1 MAPGF
6 LQGVYEE
13 AALTIDLASLAIGAG
28 ARIYASERAVDAGG
42 APSVRRILDAVP
54 EPHAVQ
60 RLLGV
65 LGLAAQPPPRL
76 PVSAHT

>member
-28 ARIYASERAVDAGG
+28 ARIYVSERAVDAGG
-42 APSVRRILDAVP
+42 A
-54 EPHAVQ
+54 
-60 RLLGV
+60 
-65 LGLAAQPPPRL
+65 RL
-76 PVSAHT
+76 PFDVSWTR